1 MIVQIISHSVQVRD
15 GHYTDEFRHGA
26 KTVLVWE
33 GTIEGHKLQ
42 SFELI
47 EDDAEGR
54 IVERSV
60 AMRPYPV
67 VSIFRNAMAKRLAG
81 LLPEEYWAL

>member
-1 MIVQIISHSVQVRD
+1 MQVRD

-47 EDDAEGR
+47 EYDAEGR